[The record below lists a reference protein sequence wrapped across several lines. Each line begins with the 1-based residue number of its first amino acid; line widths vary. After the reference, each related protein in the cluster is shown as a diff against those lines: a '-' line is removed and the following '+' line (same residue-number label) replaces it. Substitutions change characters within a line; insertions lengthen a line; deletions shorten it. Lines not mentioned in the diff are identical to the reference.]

1 MKRVIAACL
10 EQTLHFQ
17 LKEGVAQELARELV
31 RQEYAAYRTRMDR
44 QRTRYRILEEV
55 EQPDGSLVIRLKR
68 QNNTQPV
75 GSYLD

>member
-17 LKEGVAQELARELV
+17 LKEGVDQALARELV
-31 RQEYAAYRTRMDR
+31 RQEYELYRSRMDR
-44 QRTRYRILEEV
+44 QGTAYRILEES
-55 EQPDGSLVIRLKR
+55 EQPDGSLIVKLKK
-68 QNNTQPV
+68 QNNTQNV

>member
-17 LKEGVAQELARELV
+17 LKDGVDQALARELV
-31 RQEYAAYRTRMDR
+31 RQEYEACRTRMDR
-44 QRTRYRILEEV
+44 QGTRYRILEET
-55 EQPDGSLVIRLKR
+55 EQPDGSLVVRLKR

-75 GSYLD
+75 GCYLD